1 MLPLLALRTGAG
13 EEEDLGKGE
22 DLVFLNK
29 GLLKS
34 VANEASKNAKE
45 IEPNVPLDMEID
57 PVVLEETI
65 YAMDLIL
72 GDGKI
77 TTEELILLL
86 VKIRQNTTKLWIA
99 VVECYRKNQELKQ
112 DAKARTAQEN
122 EPDNKKESGPRSA
135 TPDAY
140 TTNVE
145 RVRTPKSMQKIMT
158 LIAALM
164 AVLSIAGPELI
175 TAADNARPMEN
186 EDGGGVVF
194 NFTDPSLPPRP
205 ASLPTLP
212 PPPERGGVM
221 RSKSN
226 DASYRPGARDA
237 RPAIK
242 RQTSP
247 TPRSPALPAPP
258 TPRSPALPAPPT
270 PQSPA
275 ESDPPLPLDEYED
288 EWLMEDPDDGDSTTV
303 DPGWWQKYLKKA
315 LLTGGVGMMGMAKQS
330 ARR

>member
-13 EEEDLGKGE
+13 EEEE
-22 DLVFLNK
+22 IVFLDK
-29 GLLKS
+29 GLKS
-34 VANEASKNAKE
+34 VANEAVKKAKE
-45 IEPNVPLDMEID
+45 IKPDVPLDMQID
-57 PVVLEETI
+57 AFVLDETI
-65 YAMDLIL
+65 YLMDTIL
-72 GDGKI
+72 KDGTI
-77 TTEELILLL
+77 TREEIIILL
-86 VKIRQNTTKLWIA
+86 VDIRKNTIKLWNA
-99 VVECYRKNQELKQ
+99 VIECYRKNQELERGSE
-112 DAKARTAQEN
+112 ARTAQEN
-122 EPDNKKESGPRSA
+122 EPENKKESGPRSA

-145 RVRTPKSMQKIMT
+145 RVRTPKSMQKIMA
-158 LIAALM
+158 LIAAMM

-194 NFTDPSLPPRP
+194 TFTDPSLPPGR
-205 ASLPTLP
+205 ASLPALP

-226 DASYRPGARDA
+226 DASDRRGARDA
-237 RPAIK
+237 RPALK

-258 TPRSPALPAPPT
+258 TPRSPA
-270 PQSPA
+270 QSA
-275 ESDPPLPLDEYED
+275 PPLPLEDYED
-288 EWLMEDPDDGDSTTV
+288 EWLMTPDDEYTPV
-303 DPGWWQKYLKKA
+303 DPVWWQKYLQKA
-315 LLTGGVGMMGMAKQS
+315 LLTGGVGLMGMAKQS

>member
-13 EEEDLGKGE
+13 EEEDL
-22 DLVFLNK
+22 VFLKK
-29 GLLKS
+29 GLKS

-45 IEPNVPLDMEID
+45 IQPDVPLDMEID
-57 PVVLEETI
+57 TVVLEQTI
-65 YAMDLIL
+65 YAMDRIL
-72 GDGKI
+72 DDGEFSR
-77 TTEELILLL
+77 EEINQLL
-86 VKIRQNTTKLWIA
+86 VKIRRNTTKLWNA

-112 DAKARTAQEN
+112 DAEARTAQEN
-122 EPDNKKESGPRSA
+122 EPENKKESGPRSA

-145 RVRTPKSMQKIMT
+145 RVRTPKSMQRIMA
-158 LIAALM
+158 LIAAMM
-164 AVLSIAGPELI
+164 AVLSIAGLSIGGPELI

-247 TPRSPALPAPP
+247 TPRSPALPAPR
-258 TPRSPALPAPPT
+258 TPRSPA
-270 PQSPA
+270 QSA
-275 ESDPPLPLDEYED
+275 PPLPLEDYED
-288 EWLMEDPDDGDSTTV
+288 EWLMTPDDEYTPA
-303 DPGWWQKYLKKA
+303 DPVWWQKYLQNA
-315 LLTGGVGMMGMAKQS
+315 LLTGREGLG
-330 ARR
+330 

>member
-13 EEEDLGKGE
+13 EAE
-22 DLVFLNK
+22 DLVFLKN
-29 GLLKS
+29 GLKS
-34 VANEASKNAKE
+34 VANEASEMAKE
-45 IEPNVPLDMEID
+45 IKPDVPLDMEID
-57 PVVLEETI
+57 TVVLEETI
-65 YAMDLIL
+65 YTMDRIL
-72 GDGKI
+72 GDGTFTREDI
-77 TTEELILLL
+77 IILL
-86 VKIRQNTTKLWIA
+86 VDIRKNTTKLWNA

-112 DAKARTAQEN
+112 SAEARTAQEN
-122 EPDNKKESGPRSA
+122 EPENKKESGPRSA

-145 RVRTPKSMQKIMT
+145 RVRTPKSMQKIMA
-158 LIAALM
+158 LIAAMM

-221 RSKSN
+221 RLKSN
-226 DASYRPGARDA
+226 DASDRRGARDA
-237 RPAIK
+237 LRAIK
-242 RQTSP
+242 RQS
-247 TPRSPALPAPP
+247 SP

-275 ESDPPLPLDEYED
+275 QSAPPLPLEDYED
-288 EWLMEDPDDGDSTTV
+288 EWLMTPDDEYTPV
-303 DPGWWQKYLKKA
+303 DPVWWQKYLQNA
-315 LLTGGVGMMGMAKQS
+315 LLTGGVGLMGMAKES